1 MRFWLVWMWSAS
13 IKTGTLTEGG
23 VIFDSVRPLD
33 TVAEAEGPEADSAE
47 HTSWRASL
55 PAGWNEALAWFGHD
69 ENANP
74 TAAALTGGFPDASS
88 ASVSGIVPFSSA
100 LRFSAIEFKD
110 SGAWSSGWLRRAL
123 LAKGTAER
131 ERALS
136 WRRWVC
142 ARWFWRMRS
151 AVVRNEKDEPIQKI
165 PSDAT
170 PVLFVI
176 FRENV
181 RADAPEI
188 VEYFHRQGVTLKV
201 FSGDNPFTVAAAA
214 KTAGMDTSAGAVDAS
229 TLPED
234 GPELAEAAATHNI
247 FGRVSPEQKK
257 NMVIALKERGHVVA
271 MTGDGINDALALKHA
286 SLGIAMGNAAPAT
299 KAVSRLVLLDGK
311 FSSLPAALEQGR
323 QVITNIEMVANLFL
337 TKTGFAILLGVL
349 FSLFGLTFPFLP
361 RQYSTADFLI
371 VGASSFALTLL
382 PNSRRYVPGFL
393 RRVLNYTVPNSIIVV
408 AMLLAVTFT
417 ARGMG
422 VEDIRQIQTA
432 SFITLVMMGLW
443 NLAAVARPFNR
454 ARVLLFG
461 ALLAVFFA
469 ALFVPILVEYHQ
481 FVTVLPHL
489 LWTAL
494 GAGALGRRAD

>member
-1 MRFWLVWMWSAS
+1 M
-13 IKTGTLTEGG
+13 
-23 VIFDSVRPLD
+23 
-33 TVAEAEGPEADSAE
+33 
-47 HTSWRASL
+47 
-55 PAGWNEALAWFGHD
+55 
-69 ENANP
+69 
-74 TAAALTGGFPDASS
+74 
-88 ASVSGIVPFSSA
+88 
-100 LRFSAIEFKD
+100 
-110 SGAWSSGWLRRAL
+110 
-123 LAKGTAER
+123 
-131 ERALS
+131 
-136 WRRWVC
+136 
-142 ARWFWRMRS
+142 
-151 AVVRNEKDEPIQKI
+151 
-165 PSDAT
+165 
-170 PVLFVI
+170 
-176 FRENV
+176 
-181 RADAPEI
+181 
-188 VEYFHRQGVTLKV
+188 
-201 FSGDNPFTVAAAA
+201 
-214 KTAGMDTSAGAVDAS
+214 
-229 TLPED
+229 
-234 GPELAEAAATHNI
+234 
-247 FGRVSPEQKK
+247 
-257 NMVIALKERGHVVA
+257 VA

-349 FSLFGLTFPFLP
+349 FSIFGLTFPFLP

-422 VEDIRQIQTA
+422 VEDIRQVQTA

-494 GAGALGRRAD
+494 GAGALGAVLIEVNAHRNRRWQKRNYPELEVAPLNFFPAK